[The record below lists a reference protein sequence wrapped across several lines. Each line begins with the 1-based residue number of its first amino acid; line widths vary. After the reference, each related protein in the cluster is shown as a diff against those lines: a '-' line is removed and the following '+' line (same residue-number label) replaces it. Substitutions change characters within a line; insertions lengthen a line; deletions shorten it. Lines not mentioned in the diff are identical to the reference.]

1 MLSQV
6 SQHVSFLDEGLAAIW
21 AAMWTFV
28 GMRSSVRDQV
38 SFAHEVFGTEVTT
51 ERSLGVTSFV
61 MRSHMEEQVTL
72 QWEALAAFRAHE
84 WTFTGMT
91 THVIYEVLL
100 PRKWF
105 RAHVTTVRGI
115 SGMLTEMII

>member
-1 MLSQV
+1 MFSQV
-6 SQHVSFLDEGLAAIW
+6 SQHVSFLDEGLSAVGT
-21 AAMWTFV
+21 AMRTFV

-38 SFAHEVFGTEVTT
+38 SFAHEVFGTEIAT
-51 ERSLGVTSFV
+51 ERSFGVASLV

-72 QWEALAAFRAHE
+72 QWEALAALRAYE

-91 THVIYEVLL
+91 AHVIYEVLL

-105 RAHVTTVRGI
+105 
-115 SGMLTEMII
+115 